1 MRGDKIIVEK
11 HHISAARQ
19 LAQLLVPSIEVNPD
33 TFILTIAGESGA
45 GKSECAVALSD
56 ELAQREI
63 RSLIL
68 QQDDY
73 FVYPPKTNA
82 AMRRK
87 DIAHV
92 GPSEVQLA
100 LLDRNLGEIVEG
112 SSMITKPLVNFDQ
125 DSIDEDTLDL
135 TGIRAVIVEGTYTTL
150 LENVH
155 NRIFID
161 RSYLDT
167 SDARKRRAR
176 ERQDDHLAQILEIE
190 HAIIST
196 HRDRADILITR
207 DYDVVE
213 YIR

>member
-1 MRGDKIIVEK
+1 MRGDKIVVEE
-11 HHISAARQ
+11 HHVSAARQ
-19 LAQLLVPSIEVNPD
+19 LSQLLVPSIGKNPG

-56 ELAQREI
+56 ELAEREI

-87 DIAHV
+87 DIVHV

-100 LLDRNLGEIVEG
+100 LLDRNLAEIVAG
-112 SSMITKPLVNFDQ
+112 SSMITKPLVHFDQ
-125 DSIDEDTLDL
+125 DSIGEDTIDL
-135 TGIRAVIVEGTYTTL
+135 AGIKAVIVEGTYTTL

-167 SDARKRRAR
+167 RDTRERRAR
-176 ERQDDHLAQILEIE
+176 ERQDDHLERILEIE

-196 HRDRADILITR
+196 HKDRADILITR

-213 YIR
+213 RRT